1 MQIFNTGSVSS
12 AHMKRTCTKCISK
25 VLMQLQS
32 NQLQPSTMQLLVRG
46 HLSTGV
52 QGWAVVTCSSN
63 SGFCTYD
70 HSLCKYFREWTLGF
84 YFWNHLSL
92 KKNTGYLQ
100 AGSWDVKFRVGLSC
114 CEIWCKKKIYLKWYW
129 IPWSQTPFIFSSL
142 KTRHLYFTMWYRWL
156 GCFSPQLEWP
166 KQLIVMTITLKYSI
180 IQLPRYKRWFYIEV
194 DAFSNIMTML
204 NSNVFGT
211 QQENV
216 LLQDWTPTAEEQ
228 DKKFSLSFN

>member
-1 MQIFNTGSVSS
+1 MQIFNTGSVAS

-32 NQLQPSTMQLLVRG
+32 NQLQPSTMQLLVQG

-52 QGWAVVTCSSN
+52 QGWSVVTCSSN

-114 CEIWCKKKIYLKWYW
+114 CCCEIWCKKYIYIFEVILNPLK
-129 IPWSQTPFIFSSL
+129 SNTFHFQQFKNKTFIFHYVIQMAWMLFSSAGMAQTVDCNDHHF
-142 KTRHLYFTMWYRWL
+142 KIQYYTAPSVQTMILYRGW
-156 GCFSPQLEWP
+156 CF
-166 KQLIVMTITLKYSI
+166 
-180 IQLPRYKRWFYIEV
+180 
-194 DAFSNIMTML
+194 
-204 NSNVFGT
+204 
-211 QQENV
+211 
-216 LLQDWTPTAEEQ
+216 LQYYDHA
-228 DKKFSLSFN
+228 